1 MVPVNIKIKQRSQA
15 FSTFTAFE
23 EYFNFSGRKYRLID
37 SSSTQGKQCFKV
49 EPFSSKPNIPLNI
62 LKVISCATL
71 IIPLIMAL
79 CRMIMH
85 RKFSVIVEKEQP
97 KTLPDAHQIKTSGEN
112 QPITNH
118 TNRLNPLGSTCP
130 PVNQNAPVSSSAPLT
145 INPTQTAAIPQKE
158 NLEPKFIAPDPQD
171 SKELADTIHQFKT
184 GALKAFNQANTQG
197 SVGLDFTLSS
207 AQENILLQADAKKKC
222 AANTWPSGVK
232 VNRGGVNCVIFLD
245 CAPQFVFKPMDSEK
259 AAKEYLEINQQA
271 LRVVLEDNLYLIHI
285 PASKI
290 IKVQDKFFIMQEKA
304 NLVSGSFR
312 GQKGVY
318 SYCWND
324 EELNDYSKTLFSQLL
339 KFITKTGFSDVKYD
353 NIPLTFDGK
362 VALIDLDSSSA
373 IVGLTKGNA
382 KDRGGL
388 LNYIP
393 ERFLNDFLEMT
404 RALLG
409 PMINSTTEKTFNEIE
424 MRAKKRVKRT
434 QDYALFHQKNAI
446 SSSAQGIVS
455 EPALSFKDDRMK
467 SLCDT
472 LIDFIN
478 IQLQIEKNNLSLSE
492 GRTIFIENNVKTPLF
507 RSAQVL
513 WENTI
518 ELEPSPSRPK
528 VPNYQLVIS
537 EILEEMKKAGY
548 IFGYKVSAELHFI
561 KIKV

>member
-1 MVPVNIKIKQRSQA
+1 MSHLDIKITQSSHP

-37 SSSTQGKQCFKV
+37 STSTQGKQCFKV
-49 EPFSSKPNIPLNI
+49 ESFNSKPNIPLNI

-79 CRMIMH
+79 GRMIMH
-85 RKFSVIVEKEQP
+85 RKFSVIVEKGQP
-97 KTLPDAHQIKTSGEN
+97 KTLADMHQIKASGEN
-112 QPITNH
+112 HPITNH
-118 TNRLNPLGSTCP
+118 TNRLNPLGS
-130 PVNQNAPVSSSAPLT
+130 VSTPANNPDPGTPLT
-145 INPTQTAAIPQKE
+145 KNSTQTLPLLQKE
-158 NLEPKFIAPDPQD
+158 NPEPKFIAPNPQD
-171 SKELADTIHQFKT
+171 CKELADTIHQFKT
-184 GALKAFNQANTQG
+184 GALNVLKQAHTQG

-207 AQENILLQADAKKKC
+207 EQENILMQADAKKKG
-222 AANTWPSGVK
+222 AANTWPPGVK

-245 CAPQFVFKPMDSEK
+245 CAPQFVFKPMDNEK
-259 AAKEYLEINQQA
+259 AAKEYLEINHQA
-271 LRVVLEDNLYLIHI
+271 LRVVSEDNLYLIHI
-285 PASKI
+285 PESKI

-304 NLVSGSFR
+304 NLISGSFR

-362 VALIDLDSSSA
+362 VALIDLDTSSA
-373 IVGLTKGNA
+373 IVGLTQGKA
-382 KDRGGL
+382 KDVRGGL

-393 ERFLNDFLEMT
+393 ERFLNDFLEVT
-404 RALLG
+404 RDLLG
-409 PMINSTTEKTFNEIE
+409 PMIDSTTEKTFNEIE

-434 QDYALFHQKNAI
+434 QDYSLFHQTHAI
-446 SSSAQGIVS
+446 SSSAQGIIS
-455 EPALSFKDDRMK
+455 EPSLSFKDNRMK
-467 SLCDT
+467 SLSDT
-472 LIDFIN
+472 LIDLIN

-492 GRTIFIENNVKTPLF
+492 GRTIFIENNVKTPLYK
-507 RSAQVL
+507 SAQVL

-518 ELEPSPSRPK
+518 QLYPSPSTPK
-528 VPNYQLVIS
+528 VLNYQLVIS
-537 EILEEMKKAGY
+537 EILDEMKKAGY

-561 KIKV
+561 KIKI